1 MLRHTLLLSIRDPSK
16 KSLPYQMEVIHIL
29 PLPRLVSTPLFHM
42 NTMQFNSFFKK
53 WLRWLGLLCRT
64 NIYPLIRAMNKIW
77 NMNFVKLAQAI
88 NLPFTFHYYSINPYK
103 YNTMQSLFYKVV
115 KVIRFF
121 CKTNI
126 YQFTCYEQIMKY
138 KFCQTCASYQLTHL
152 PFIFH
157 YYPINPYK
165 YNAMQSF
172 F

>member
-1 MLRHTLLLSIRDPSK
+1 
-16 KSLPYQMEVIHIL
+16 MEVIHIL

-64 NIYPLIRAMNKIW
+64 NIYPLILAMNKIW

-103 YNTMQSLFYKVV
+103 YNAMQSLFYKVV

-121 CKTNI
+121 VQNKYLPIYLLWTNYEI
-126 YQFTCYEQIMKY
+126 QTLSNLRKLSINTFTLHI
-138 KFCQTCASYQLTHL
+138 LL
-152 PFIFH
+152 PPH
-157 YYPINPYK
+157 QPYK
-165 YNAMQSF
+165 YNAMQSVF